1 MAQAQTETNHG
12 GPEEGESLTSRLP
25 TREGW
30 WKPFVFFQGFWLTPE
45 VARSTVLVQAQF
57 RPRADDIILA
67 TYPKCGTTWLKALA
81 FTVANRSR
89 HLVASHGHPVLTSHP
104 QDLVPFLEVPH
115 RELHPIDELEALP
128 SPRLLSTHLPCTLL
142 PSGASTLG
150 CRIVYLCREPK
161 DVLVSTW
168 HFMNKVRKDF
178 HIDLGKAFEFFCE
191 GVSLGGP
198 FWEHFLG
205 YWKWSMEEPGRVLFL
220 KYDEMMA
227 NPAEHVKM
235 LAEFLGVP
243 FTEEEESAGVV
254 EEVVRLCSFEN
265 LKSLPVNSTG
275 VSDRVG
281 GLPMENASFFRSGKV
296 GDWKNHLT
304 EEMARKLDCI
314 VEEKL
319 KGSGLSF

>member
-12 GPEEGESLTSRLP
+12 GPKEEESLTSRLP

-30 WKPFVFFQGFWLTPE
+30 WKPFFLFQGFWLTPE
-45 VARSTVLVQAQF
+45 VIRSTVLMQAQF
-57 RPRADDIILA
+57 RPRADDIFLA

-89 HLVASHGHPVLTSHP
+89 HPVASHAHPVLTSNP
-104 QDLVPFLEVPH
+104 QDLVPFLVL
-115 RELHPIDELEALP
+115 RPIKELEALP
-128 SPRLLSTHLPCTLL
+128 SPRLLSTHLSCTSL

-168 HFMNKVRKDF
+168 HFFTNKVHKDF

-191 GVSLGGP
+191 GFSIGGP
-198 FWEHFLG
+198 FWEHCLG
-205 YWKWSMEEPGRVLFL
+205 YWKQSMEEPGRVLFL

-227 NPAEHVKM
+227 NPAEHVKI

-243 FTEEEESAGVV
+243 FTEKEESAGVV

-281 GLPMENASFFRSGKV
+281 GLPTENSSFFRSGKV

-304 EEMARKLDCI
+304 EEMASKLDCI